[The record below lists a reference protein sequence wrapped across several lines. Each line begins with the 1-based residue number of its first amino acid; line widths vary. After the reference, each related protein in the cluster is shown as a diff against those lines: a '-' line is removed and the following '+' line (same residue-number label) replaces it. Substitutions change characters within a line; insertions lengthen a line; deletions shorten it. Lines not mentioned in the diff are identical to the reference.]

1 MEYYMPD
8 YPKKEYDVGT
18 PEQKLTAFFEIED
31 AWIWEIN
38 EEYKDFHPL
47 EVLKDH
53 FAKRRAI
60 KNDTEAKNKAID
72 GLNIG
77 RKARGE
83 LELPYEYDITEKVLK
98 LILNS
103 VYGKLAQ
110 FVGSSNKVP
119 NCANPYYAA
128 AITASCRRRAIEAAM
143 VDPSA
148 IIFIATDGLLSKR
161 PLHHLSE
168 EIEGVE
174 NCPIELSLARVK
186 DESAGDAIGLGDWEY
201 SRREGGIFVMAGVY
215 VHYMIERDLK
225 GEFIFDAQGR
235 PLGPGEQW
243 QTTEGGFLDSS
254 NNPLP
259 AADVF
264 CVEVT
269 SQGYAQFAIT
279 YDPSLPA
286 LADKDLSTNSP
297 GFAPNPNIFWAISF
311 VPTPANPPYIENW
324 IMTYAEQS
332 GFLGEQQWLPWQSLS
347 APPGESISGPAA
359 CSWGQSRVDVFAV
372 GSDSGLWHLWTDDDG
387 DYQSWQSQEWE
398 SLSGNLTLDPAAVSL
413 GVGLISV
420 FGRGPDMAL
429 WCIFYFQNAFY
440 LGGQSLGWSDWASLS
455 APGVGAWNGVPVS
468 SEGDWPLLSP
478 SPGLGIVSKPTA
490 ISWGPQLL
498 VVYVFAVT
506 AESGTPALWF
516 LNFNGGWA
524 TNWEALALQPP
535 DIAAGTGP
543 CAASWANGRTDLIV
557 MGQTGL
563 WHTWFDYSQ
572 GGWAQSWENLLT
584 LPGVTPPLVGFQNS
598 VAMSS
603 SAAGQ
608 LDVFLRSI
616 PYARPLRGG
625 NDGDCA
631 LWHLTFDQGE
641 WQGWET
647 LGGQI
652 TSDPAAVSVALPD
665 GNGIEVFTCGNDGN
679 LWHLQFAFGQSD
691 PVPPSPFM

>member
-1 MEYYMPD
+1 MRYRVAITKELATRHVHNPRHRPMPHGGGTSPASTNVTATASPPDSNGNVTWTFSNQSQEQLSVILHRGAQTVSPYYFGSSFWAVYNLTIPA
-8 YPKKEYDVGT
+8 PFAT
-18 PEQKLTAFFEIED
+18 SLTALGND
-31 AWIWEIN
+31 LSGPGYQTA
-38 EEYKDFHPL
+38 PL
-47 EVLKDH
+47 
-53 FAKRRAI
+53 
-60 KNDTEAKNKAID
+60 
-72 GLNIG
+72 GLIRFSG
-77 RKARGE
+77 QAF
-83 LELPYEYDITEKVLK
+83 LVAY
-98 LILNS
+98 
-103 VYGKLAQ
+103 VY
-110 FVGSSNKVP
+110 
-119 NCANPYYAA
+119 
-128 AITASCRRRAIEAAM
+128 T
-143 VDPSA
+143 
-148 IIFIATDGLLSKR
+148 
-161 PLHHLSE
+161 
-168 EIEGVE
+168 
-174 NCPIELSLARVK
+174 
-186 DESAGDAIGLGDWEY
+186 
-201 SRREGGIFVMAGVY
+201 
-215 VHYMIERDLK
+215 
-225 GEFIFDAQGR
+225 
-235 PLGPGEQW
+235 LGPGQQW
-243 QTTEGGFLDSS
+243 QTMEGGFIDPKTNTL
-254 NNPLP
+254 LP
-259 AADVF
+259 AMDIF

-269 SQGYAQFAIT
+269 SEDYAQFAIT

-286 LADKDLSTNSP
+286 AADTQLSTNSP

-324 IMTYAEQS
+324 VMTYAEQS
-332 GFLGEQQWLPWQSLS
+332 EFLGEQQWLPWQSLS

-372 GSDSGLWHLWTDDDG
+372 GSDSELWHLWTDDDG

-429 WCIFYFQNAFY
+429 WSISYLQEAFY
-440 LGGQSLGWSDWASLS
+440 PGGQSLGWSNWASLS

-516 LNFNGGWA
+516 LNFNGSSTPSGWA

-572 GGWAQSWENLLT
+572 GGWAPTWENLFT
-584 LPGVTPPLVGFQNS
+584 LPGVTPPPEGFQNR
-598 VAMSS
+598 VPRSS

-616 PYARPLRGG
+616 PYARSFVGG
-625 NDGDCA
+625 NDGACA

-679 LWHLQFAFGQSD
+679 LWHLQFAFGQTD
-691 PVPPSPFM
+691 PVPPSPFT